1 MPEYSIDSFVAFLAK
16 VPHALH
22 VEQALAMEKAA
33 RLVEDEAK
41 QEIGTYQEAAGPF
54 VAWEPLAEST
64 LEQKERAGY
73 APPDSPL
80 LRTGEMRD
88 SIQHHS
94 TAEEAEVGSDD
105 DRAVWQELGTSR
117 IPPRSFLG
125 GAAVRKADD
134 VAKFI
139 EEAIHRAFS
148 GRITGL

>member
-1 MPEYSIDSFVAFLAK
+1 MPEYSIAGFAAFLAK
-16 VPHALH
+16 IPHVLH
-22 VEQALAMEKAA
+22 VEQTLAMEKAA
-33 RLVEDEAK
+33 KLVEDEAK
-41 QEIGTYQEAAGPF
+41 QEIGTYQKAAGPF
-54 VAWEPLAEST
+54 EAWEPLAEAT
-64 LEQKERAGY
+64 LAEKERAGY

-105 DRAVWQELGTSR
+105 DRAIWQELGTNR

-134 VAKFI
+134 VAKII
-139 EEAIHRAFS
+139 EEAIHKAFS